1 MSLLTRLQSDQNGSL
16 PGQKESSSERYMDIV
31 YRIHR
36 EVIREIGADPV
47 NDRRREE
54 TEQKIRHIAEA
65 MIEQDYDQLPRSERE
80 IIIGQILDEVLDFG
94 PLSPLLRDESI
105 SEIMVNGP
113 KQVYVERRGKLELV
127 NVVFRDDLHLHTVIE
142 RIVSPLGRR
151 LDESMPMVDA
161 RLPDGSRVNAIIPPL
176 ALNGCVLTIRKFSKN
191 LLKTADMIRNN
202 TMTSQMAKFL
212 EACVKGRMNIMVS
225 GGTGAG
231 KTSTL
236 NIISGFIP
244 RDERIVTV
252 EDSAELVL
260 HQDHVVTLE
269 TRPSNID
276 GKGEINIRDLVR
288 NCLRMRPDRIVV
300 GEVRGGEALDML
312 QAMNTGHDGSLT
324 TAHANS
330 PRDVLARLETMVLMA
345 GFDMPVRAIREQIAS
360 ALDFI
365 VHQARLSDGTRKI
378 THITEVVGMEGDI
391 ITLQD
396 IFVFQQTGV
405 DERGR
410 VQGQHRATGIKPKCI
425 DKLRTAG
432 IVIPDEF
439 FG

>member
-1 MSLLTRLQSDQNGSL
+1 MSLLSRLQNDQVSS
-16 PGQKESSSERYMDIV
+16 PVISKEASPARYLDMV

-36 EVIREIGADPV
+36 EIIREMGQESL
-47 NDRRREE
+47 NNRKREDIE
-54 TEQKIRHIAEA
+54 SKIRNISDTIFEN
-65 MIEQDYDQLPRSERE
+65 EYDNLPRSERE
-80 IIIGQILDEVLDFG
+80 TIFSQVLDEVLDFG
-94 PLSPLLRDESI
+94 PLSPLLRDDTV

-113 KQVYVERRGKLELV
+113 RQVYVERRGKLEPV
-127 NVVFRDDLHLHTVIE
+127 KVIFRDNLHLHTIIE
-142 RIVSPLGRR
+142 RILSPLGRR
-151 LDESMPMVDA
+151 LDESSPMVDA

-176 ALNGCVLTIRKFSKN
+176 AINGCVLTIRKFSKN
-191 LLKTADMIRNN
+191 LLKTSDLIRNN
-202 TMTSQMAKFL
+202 SMSSHMAKFL
-212 EACVKGRMNIMVS
+212 EACVKGRMSMIVS

-244 RDERIVTV
+244 HDERIITI

-260 HQDHVVTLE
+260 NQEHVVTLE

-276 GKGEINIRDLVR
+276 NRGEVSIRDLVR
-288 NCLRMRPDRIVV
+288 NSLRMRPDRIVV

-312 QAMNTGHDGSLT
+312 QAMNTGHDGSLS

-330 PRDVLARLETMVLMA
+330 PRDLLSRLETMVLMA
-345 GFDMPVRAIREQIAS
+345 GMEMPVKAIREQIAS
-360 ALDFI
+360 AIDFI
-365 VHQARLSDGTRKI
+365 VHQSRLSDGTRKI
-378 THITEVVGMEGDI
+378 THITEVVGMETDI

-396 IFVFQQTGV
+396 IFIFDQTGI

-410 VQGQHRATGIKPKCI
+410 VQGRHRATGIKPKCL
-425 DKLRTAG
+425 DKLKTAG

-439 FG
+439 FN

>member
-1 MSLLTRLQSDQNGSL
+1 MSLLARLQNDQVITPNTV
-16 PGQKESSSERYMDIV
+16 KETASSRYLEIV
-31 YRIHR
+31 YQIHR
-36 EVIREIGADPV
+36 EIIREIGQETF
-47 NDRRREE
+47 NSKGREE
-54 TEQKIRHIAEA
+54 TENRIRNITDLI
-65 MIEQDYDQLPRSERE
+65 IENDYDNLPRSERE
-80 IIIGQILDEVLDFG
+80 VIIKQVTDEVLEFG
-94 PLSPLLRDESI
+94 PLSPLLRDETV

-113 KQVYVERRGKLELV
+113 KQVYVERRGKIERV
-127 NVVFRDDLHLHTVIE
+127 NVVFRDNLHLHTVIE
-142 RIVSPLGRR
+142 RIISPLGRR

-191 LLKTADMIRNN
+191 LLKTADLIRNN
-202 TMTSQMAKFL
+202 SMTSHMSKFL
-212 EACVKGRMNIMVS
+212 EACVKGRMSIIVS

-244 RDERIVTV
+244 HDERIITI

-260 HQDHVVTLE
+260 NQDHVVTLE
-269 TRPSNID
+269 TRPSNVD
-276 GKGEINIRDLVR
+276 GKGEIAIRDLVR
-288 NCLRMRPDRIVV
+288 NSLRMRPDRIVV

-312 QAMNTGHDGSLT
+312 QAMNTGHDGSLS

-330 PRDVLARLETMVLMA
+330 PRDALARLETMVLMA
-345 GFDMPVRAIREQIAS
+345 GMEMPMKAIREQIAS
-360 ALDFI
+360 AIDFI
-365 VHQARLSDGTRKI
+365 VHQSRLSDGTRKI
-378 THITEVVGMEGDI
+378 THITEVVGMETDI

-396 IFVFQQTGV
+396 IFIFDQTGV

-410 VQGQHRATGIKPKCI
+410 VQGRHRATGIKPKCL

-439 FG
+439 FA

>member
-1 MSLLTRLQSDQNGSL
+1 MSLLARLQNDQVITPNIA
-16 PGQKESSSERYMDIV
+16 KETASSRYLEIV
-31 YRIHR
+31 YKIHR
-36 EVIREIGADPV
+36 EIIREIGQETF
-47 NDRRREE
+47 NGRGREE
-54 TEQKIRHIAEA
+54 TETRIRSITDSI
-65 MIEQDYDQLPRSERE
+65 IENDYDNLPRSERE
-80 IIIGQILDEVLDFG
+80 LVIKQVTDEVLEFG

-113 KQVYVERRGKLELV
+113 KQVFVERRGKIERV

-142 RIVSPLGRR
+142 RIISPLGRR

-176 ALNGCVLTIRKFSKN
+176 ALNGCVLTIRKFAKN
-191 LLKTADMIRNN
+191 LLKTADLIRNN
-202 TMTSQMAKFL
+202 SMTSHMAKFL
-212 EACVKGRMNIMVS
+212 EACVKGRMSIIVS

-244 RDERIVTV
+244 HDERIITI

-260 HQDHVVTLE
+260 NQEHVVTLE
-269 TRPSNID
+269 TRPSNVD
-276 GKGEINIRDLVR
+276 GKGEIAIRDLVR
-288 NCLRMRPDRIVV
+288 NSLRMRPDRIVV

-312 QAMNTGHDGSLT
+312 QAMNTGHDGSLS

-330 PRDVLARLETMVLMA
+330 PRDALARLETMVLMA
-345 GFDMPVRAIREQIAS
+345 GMEMPMKAIREQIAS
-360 ALDFI
+360 AIDFI
-365 VHQARLSDGTRKI
+365 VHQSRLSDGTRKI
-378 THITEVVGMEGDI
+378 THITEVVGMETDI

-396 IFVFQQTGV
+396 IFIFDQTGV

-410 VQGQHRATGIKPKCI
+410 VQGRHRATGIKPKCL

-439 FG
+439 FA

>member
-1 MSLLTRLQSDQNGSL
+1 MSLLTRLQNDHVLTPSRI
-16 PGQKESSSERYMDIV
+16 KEADSSRYLDIV
-31 YRIHR
+31 YKIQQQI
-36 EVIREIGADPV
+36 IREIVQESPNSQERGEME
-47 NDRRREE
+47 N
-54 TEQKIRHIAEA
+54 KIRNITDLIIEA
-65 MIEQDYDQLPRSERE
+65 DYFNLPRSERE
-80 IIIGQILDEVLDFG
+80 VIIKLVSDEVLEFG
-94 PLSPLLRDESI
+94 PLSPLLRDESV

-113 KQVYVERRGKLELV
+113 KQVYVERRGKIERV
-127 NVVFRDDLHLHTVIE
+127 KVVFRDDLHLQTVMQ
-142 RIVSPLGRR
+142 RILSPLGRR

-161 RLPDGSRVNAIIPPL
+161 RLPDGSRVNAIIPPV
-176 ALNGCVLTIRKFSKN
+176 ALNGCILTIRKFSKN

-202 TMTSQMAKFL
+202 TMTSHMAKFL
-212 EACVKGRMNIMVS
+212 EACVKGRMSIIVS

-244 RDERIVTV
+244 HDERIITI

-260 HQDHVVTLE
+260 NQDHVVTLE
-269 TRPSNID
+269 TRPSNTD
-276 GKGEINIRDLVR
+276 GKGEVSIRDLVR
-288 NCLRMRPDRIVV
+288 NSLRMRPDRIVV

-312 QAMNTGHDGSLT
+312 QAMNTGHDGSLS

-330 PRDVLARLETMVLMA
+330 PRDSMSRLETMVMMA
-345 GFDMPVRAIREQIAS
+345 GMELPIKAIREQIAS
-360 ALDFI
+360 AIDFV
-365 VHQARLSDGTRKI
+365 VHQSRLSDGSRKI
-378 THITEVVGMEGDI
+378 THITEVVGMETDI

-396 IFVFQQTGV
+396 IFIFDQTGV

-410 VQGQHRATGIKPKCI
+410 VLGRHKATGIKPKCL

-439 FG
+439 FA

>member
-1 MSLLTRLQSDQNGSL
+1 MSLLTRLQSDQNGSVT
-16 PGQKESSSERYMDIV
+16 GQKESSSDRYMDIV

-47 NDRRREE
+47 NGRGREE
-54 TEQKIRHIAEA
+54 TEQKIRRIAETL
-65 MIEQDYDQLPRSERE
+65 IEQDYDQLPRSERE
-80 IIIGQILDEVLDFG
+80 IIIGKILDEVLDFG

>member
-1 MSLLTRLQSDQNGSL
+1 M
-16 PGQKESSSERYMDIV
+16 GQEPLSNRKPEDI
-31 YRIHR
+31 
-36 EVIREIGADPV
+36 E
-47 NDRRREE
+47 N
-54 TEQKIRHIAEA
+54 KIRTISEA
-65 MIEQDYDQLPRSERE
+65 TFENEYDNLPRSERE
-80 IIIGQILDEVLDFG
+80 VIVNQVVDEVLAYG
-94 PLSPLLRDESI
+94 PLSPLLRDDSI

-113 KQVYVERRGKLELV
+113 KQVYVERRGKIEKV
-127 NVVFRDDLHLHTVIE
+127 NVVFRDNLHLHTIIE
-142 RIVSPLGRR
+142 RIISPLGRR
-151 LDESMPMVDA
+151 LDESSPMVDA
-161 RLPDGSRVNAIIPPL
+161 RLPDGSRINAIIPPL
-176 ALNGCVLTIRKFSKN
+176 AINGCVLTIRKFSKN
-191 LLKTADMIRNN
+191 ILRTSDLIRNN
-202 TMTSQMAKFL
+202 TMSSQMAKFL
-212 EACVKGRMNIMVS
+212 EACVKGRMSIIVS

-244 RDERIVTV
+244 NGERIITI

-260 HQDHVVTLE
+260 NQEHVVTLE
-269 TRPSNID
+269 TRPANID
-276 GKGEINIRDLVR
+276 NRGEVTIRDLVR
-288 NCLRMRPDRIVV
+288 NSLRMRPDRIVV

-312 QAMNTGHDGSLT
+312 QAMNTGHDGSLS

-330 PRDVLARLETMVLMA
+330 PRDLLSRLETMVLMA
-345 GFDMPVRAIREQIAS
+345 GMEMPIKAIREQIAS

-378 THITEVVGMEGDI
+378 THITEVVGMEADI

-396 IFVFQQTGV
+396 IFVFEQTGV

-410 VQGQHRATGIKPKCI
+410 VQGRHRATGIKPKCL

-439 FG
+439 FT

>member
-1 MSLLTRLQSDQNGSL
+1 MSLLSRLHNDKVVS
-16 PGQKESSSERYMDIV
+16 PIITKEAATSRYLDIV

-36 EVIREIGADPV
+36 EIIREMGQESL
-47 NDRRREE
+47 NNRKREDIE
-54 TEQKIRHIAEA
+54 NKIRAISEA
-65 MIEQDYDQLPRSERE
+65 TFENDYDNLPRSERE
-80 IIIGQILDEVLDFG
+80 VIINQVIDEVLAYG
-94 PLSPLLRDESI
+94 PLSPLLRDDSI

-113 KQVYVERRGKLELV
+113 KQVYVERRGKIEKV
-127 NVVFRDDLHLHTVIE
+127 KVVFRDNLHLHTVIE
-142 RIVSPLGRR
+142 RIISPLGRR
-151 LDESMPMVDA
+151 LDESSPMVDA

-191 LLKTADMIRNN
+191 LLKTADLIRNN
-202 TMTSQMAKFL
+202 TMSSHMAKFL
-212 EACVKGRMNIMVS
+212 EACVKGRMSIIVS

-244 RDERIVTV
+244 NDERIITI

-260 HQDHVVTLE
+260 NQEHVVTLE
-269 TRPSNID
+269 TRPANID
-276 GKGEINIRDLVR
+276 NRGEITIRDLVR
-288 NCLRMRPDRIVV
+288 NSLRMRPDRIVV

-312 QAMNTGHDGSLT
+312 QAMNTGHDGSLS

-330 PRDVLARLETMVLMA
+330 PRDLLSRMETMVLMA
-345 GFDMPVRAIREQIAS
+345 GMEMPIKAIREQIAS
-360 ALDFI
+360 AIDFI
-365 VHQARLSDGTRKI
+365 VHQSRLSDGTRKI
-378 THITEVVGMEGDI
+378 THITEVVGMETDI

-396 IFVFQQTGV
+396 IFIFDQTGV

-410 VQGQHRATGIKPKCI
+410 VLGRHRATGIKPKCL

-432 IVIPDEF
+432 IIIPDEF
-439 FG
+439 FA

>member
-1 MSLLTRLQSDQNGSL
+1 MSLLSRLQNDQVVS
-16 PGQKESSSERYMDIV
+16 PIIIKKEATSRYLDIV

-36 EVIREIGADPV
+36 EIIREMGQESFNNRKRDDIE
-47 NDRRREE
+47 N
-54 TEQKIRHIAEA
+54 KIRAISEA
-65 MIEQDYDQLPRSERE
+65 TFENNYDNLPRSERE
-80 IIIGQILDEVLDFG
+80 IIINQVVDEVLAYG
-94 PLSPLLRDESI
+94 PLSPLLRDDSI

-113 KQVYVERRGKLELV
+113 KQVYVERRGKIEKV
-127 NVVFRDDLHLHTVIE
+127 NVVFRDNLHLHTIIE
-142 RIVSPLGRR
+142 RIISPLGRR
-151 LDESMPMVDA
+151 LDESSPMVDA
-161 RLPDGSRVNAIIPPL
+161 RLPDGSRINAIIPPL
-176 ALNGCVLTIRKFSKN
+176 AINGCVLTIRKFSKN
-191 LLKTADMIRNN
+191 ILRTSDLIRNN
-202 TMTSQMAKFL
+202 TMSSQMAKFL
-212 EACVKGRMNIMVS
+212 EACVKGRMSIIVS

-244 RDERIVTV
+244 NGERIITI

-260 HQDHVVTLE
+260 NQEHVVTLE
-269 TRPSNID
+269 TRPANID
-276 GKGEINIRDLVR
+276 NRGEVTIRDLVR
-288 NCLRMRPDRIVV
+288 NSLRMRPDRIVV

-312 QAMNTGHDGSLT
+312 QAMNTGHDGSLS

-330 PRDVLARLETMVLMA
+330 PRDLLSRLETMVLMA
-345 GFDMPVRAIREQIAS
+345 GMEMPIKAIREQIAS

-378 THITEVVGMEGDI
+378 THITEVVGMEADI

-396 IFVFQQTGV
+396 IFVFEQTGV

-410 VQGQHRATGIKPKCI
+410 VQGRHRATGIKPKCL

-439 FG
+439 FT

>member
-1 MSLLTRLQSDQNGSL
+1 MSLLSRLQNDQIVSPIIIKKAATSQYL
-16 PGQKESSSERYMDIV
+16 DIV
-31 YRIHR
+31 YKIHR
-36 EVIREIGADPV
+36 EIIREMGQEPLSNRKPEDIE
-47 NDRRREE
+47 N
-54 TEQKIRHIAEA
+54 KIRTISEA
-65 MIEQDYDQLPRSERE
+65 TFENEYDNLPRSERE
-80 IIIGQILDEVLDFG
+80 VIVNQVVDEVLAYG
-94 PLSPLLRDESI
+94 PLSPLLRDDSI

-113 KQVYVERRGKLELV
+113 KQVYVERRGKIEKV
-127 NVVFRDDLHLHTVIE
+127 NVVFRDNLHLHTIIE
-142 RIVSPLGRR
+142 RIISPLGRR
-151 LDESMPMVDA
+151 LDESSPMVDA
-161 RLPDGSRVNAIIPPL
+161 RLPDGSRINAIIPPL
-176 ALNGCVLTIRKFSKN
+176 AINGCVLTIRKFSKN
-191 LLKTADMIRNN
+191 ILRTSDLIRNN
-202 TMTSQMAKFL
+202 TMSSQMAKFL
-212 EACVKGRMNIMVS
+212 EACVKGRMSIIVS

-244 RDERIVTV
+244 NGERIITI

-260 HQDHVVTLE
+260 NQEHVVTLE
-269 TRPSNID
+269 TRPANID
-276 GKGEINIRDLVR
+276 NRGEVTIRDLVR
-288 NCLRMRPDRIVV
+288 NSLRMRPDRIVV

-312 QAMNTGHDGSLT
+312 QAMNTGHDGSLS

-330 PRDVLARLETMVLMA
+330 PRDLLSRLETMVLMA
-345 GFDMPVRAIREQIAS
+345 GMEMPIKAIREQIAS

-378 THITEVVGMEGDI
+378 THITEVVGMEADI

-396 IFVFQQTGV
+396 IFVFEQTGV

-410 VQGQHRATGIKPKCI
+410 VQGRHRATGIKPKCL

-439 FG
+439 FT